1 MKQIIL
7 AVLAIFLFSTTAMAD
22 WQVTVSG
29 WTMSVGPDLA
39 YEQVRM
45 DGVAQVG
52 CDNILPADSKSCVFT
67 IPTKT
72 NQEISIRSFDSGGGY
87 ADNIIGN
94 IGSGP
99 NPAAGGS
106 ITVIWLP

>member
-1 MKQIIL
+1 MKRL
-7 AVLAIFLFSTTAMAD
+7 VLALFGVFLFSTVAMAD

-39 YEQVRM
+39 YEEVRM
-45 DGVAQVG
+45 DGVSM
-52 CDNILPADSKSCVFT
+52 CTNILPADSKSCAFVIT
-67 IPTKT
+67 TKSD
-72 NQEISIRSFDSGGGY
+72 QEISVRSFDSGANF

-99 NPAAGGS
+99 NPSSGGS
-106 ITVIWLP
+106 ITIIWVP